1 MWNDVSD
8 NEIYVISPPHVAS
21 VDLLIGILVSTFNSF
36 MLFHDVIIYYLIS
49 LAVGFRIIY
58 FSMCLLSRFL
68 VKRWKTIIFNTNSSA
83 WIGYAYTILQM
94 YYFVNARSKV

>member
-36 MLFHDVIIYYLIS
+36 DAFSIYYLIS
-49 LAVGFRIIY
+49 LPAGFRIIY

-83 WIGYAYTILQM
+83 WIGYAYAILHM